1 MAQIPRAL
9 LQRWLVQAERWWCMT
24 NNRYLK
30 RWDNSVQ
37 NNYGKPSIA
46 LVKGKGIVVTDA
58 DGKSYLDFL
67 GGIATSVLGHAH
79 PAIVKAVTKQVS
91 TLSHVSNFYA
101 HPNAIELAEKLV
113 GMTGDESAKVFF
125 CQSGA
130 EANEAALKLSRRTG
144 KVRVVAAQGAFHGRT
159 MGALSLTGQP
169 SKREPFLPL
178 IKGVKHVPYGDI
190 DAMRKAVTKK
200 TAMVIIEPIMGEAG
214 VIVPPADY
222 LQELR
227 LLCDKSGALLVIDAV
242 QTGMGRTGDWFGYEY
257 SGITPDV
264 ITLAKGLGGG
274 LPLGAMIAL
283 GKAADLF
290 QPGDHGSTFGGN
302 PVTTSAGLAAIK
314 FIEAQEILSKV
325 EKQGAHLMQELA
337 LIPGVKEVRGAG
349 LLLGIELDSIKVAV
363 FADAMRDAGVL
374 VNAANPTTIRIAPAL
389 IVSDAQINRFIT
401 IFRKVI
407 ADVK

>member
-1 MAQIPRAL
+1 
-9 LQRWLVQAERWWCMT
+9 MT
-24 NNRYLK
+24 NKKYLG
-30 RWDNSVQ
+30 RWDSSLQ

-46 LVKGKGIVVTDA
+46 LVKGKGILVTDA
-58 DGKSYLDFL
+58 DGKTYMDFL
-67 GGIATSVLGHAH
+67 GGIATSILGHAH
-79 PAIVKAVTKQVS
+79 PAIVKAVTKQMS
-91 TLSHVSNFYA
+91 ILSHVSNFYA
-101 HPNAIELAEKLV
+101 HPNAISLAEKLTA
-113 GMTGDESAKVFF
+113 MTGDKNAKVFF

-144 KVRVVAAQGAFHGRT
+144 RVRVVAAQGAFHGRT

-190 DAMRKAVTKK
+190 DAMRKAISKK

-214 VIVPPADY
+214 VIVPPQDY
-222 LQELR
+222 LQQLR
-227 LLCDKSGALLVIDAV
+227 QLCDKNGALLVIDAV

-302 PVTTSAGLAAIK
+302 PVTTAAGLAAID
-314 FIEAQEILSKV
+314 FIESKEILGKV
-325 EKQGAHLMQELA
+325 EKQGAHLIQELA

-349 LLLGIELDSIKVAV
+349 LLLGIELESLKASVI
-363 FADAMRDAGVL
+363 ADAMRNAGVL
-374 VNAANPTTIRIAPAL
+374 VNAANASTIRIAPAL
-389 IVSDAQINRFIT
+389 IVSDAQITKFIS
-401 IFRKVI
+401 IFKKVI
-407 ADVK
+407 TDAK

>member
-1 MAQIPRAL
+1 M
-9 LQRWLVQAERWWCMT
+9 
-24 NNRYLK
+24 
-30 RWDNSVQ
+30 
-37 NNYGKPSIA
+37 
-46 LVKGKGIVVTDA
+46 VKGKGIVVTDA

-67 GGIATSVLGHAH
+67 GGIATSILGHAH

-101 HPNAIELAEKLV
+101 HPNAIALAEKLTK
-113 GMTGDESAKVFF
+113 MTGDKNAKVFF

-144 KVRVVAAQGAFHGRT
+144 KLRIVAAQGAFHGRT

-178 IKGVKHVPYGDI
+178 IKGVKHVPFGDI
-190 DAMRKAVTKK
+190 DAMRKAVSKK

-214 VIVPPADY
+214 VIVPPQDY
-222 LQELR
+222 LQQLR
-227 LLCDKSGALLVIDAV
+227 HICDTNGALLVIDAV

-257 SGITPDV
+257 SGIKPDV

-283 GKAADLF
+283 GKAANLF

-302 PVTTSAGLAAIK
+302 PVTTAAGLAAIE
-314 FIEAQEILSKV
+314 FIESRKILGKV
-325 EKQGAHLMQELA
+325 EKQGAHLIQELA

-349 LLLGIELDSIKVAV
+349 LLLGIELESLKASDVS
-363 FADAMRDAGVL
+363 DAMRNAGVL
-374 VNAANPTTIRIAPAL
+374 VNAANATTIRIAPAL
-389 IVSDAQINRFIT
+389 IVSDAQITKFIS

-407 ADVK
+407 TDGK

>member
-1 MAQIPRAL
+1 
-9 LQRWLVQAERWWCMT
+9 MT
-24 NNRYLK
+24 NKKYLNRWERSL
-30 RWDNSVQ
+30 Q
-37 NNYGKPSIA
+37 NNYGKPAIT
-46 LVKGKGIVVTDA
+46 LVKGKGVLVTDA
-58 DGKSYLDFL
+58 DGKTYMDFL
-67 GGIATSVLGHAH
+67 GGIATNILGHAH

-91 TLSHVSNFYA
+91 ILSHVSNFYA
-101 HPNAIELAEKLV
+101 HPNAIALAEKLTA
-113 GMTGDESAKVFF
+113 MTGDKGAKVFF

-178 IKGVKHVPYGDI
+178 IKGVKHVPFGDI
-190 DAMRKAVTKK
+190 DAMRKAVSKK

-227 LLCDKSGALLVIDAV
+227 RLCDKNGTLLVIDAV

-283 GKAADLF
+283 GKAAELF

-302 PVTTSAGLAAIK
+302 PVTTAAGLAAIE
-314 FIEAQEILSKV
+314 FIESKKILSKV
-325 EKQGAHLMQELA
+325 EKQGAHLIQELA

-349 LLLGIELDSIKVAV
+349 LLLGIELESLKASDVS
-363 FADAMRDAGVL
+363 DAMREAGVL
-374 VNAANPTTIRIAPAL
+374 VNAANATTIRIAPAL
-389 IVSDAQINRFIT
+389 IVTDAQITKFIA
-401 IFRKVI
+401 IFKKVI
-407 ADVK
+407 ADAK

>member
-1 MAQIPRAL
+1 
-9 LQRWLVQAERWWCMT
+9 MT
-24 NNRYLK
+24 NKTMINRWK
-30 RWDNSVQ
+30 SSVQ
-37 NNYGKPSIA
+37 NNYGTPSIA
-46 LVKGKGIVVTDA
+46 LVKGKGLVVTDA
-58 DGKSYLDFL
+58 DGKQYLDFL
-67 GGIATSVLGHAH
+67 GGIATNILGHAH

-91 TLSHVSNFYA
+91 TLSHVSNFYV
-101 HPNAIELAEKLV
+101 HPHAVELAEKLAA
-113 GMTGDESAKVFF
+113 MTGDKSAKVFF

-144 KVRVVAAQGAFHGRT
+144 KVRIVAAQGAFHGRT

-169 SKREPFLPL
+169 AKREPFLPL
-178 IKGVKHVPYGDI
+178 IKGVKHVPFGDI
-190 DAMRKAVTKK
+190 EAIRKAVTKK

-222 LQELR
+222 LRELR
-227 LLCDKSGALLVIDAV
+227 ALCDAKGALLVIDAV

-302 PVTTSAGLAAIK
+302 PVTTAAGLAAIK
-314 FIEAQEILSKV
+314 FIETEKILKKV
-325 EKQGAHLMQELA
+325 EKQGVYLMQELA
-337 LIPGVKEVRGAG
+337 VIPGVAEVRGAG
-349 LLLGIELDSIKVAV
+349 LLLGIELENLKA
-363 FADAMRDAGVL
+363 ADIAKALQNEGVL
-374 VNAANPTTIRIAPAL
+374 VNAANPTTIRLAPAL
-389 IVSDAQINRFIT
+389 IVTDAQLKKFVS
-401 IFRKVI
+401 IFKKVMS
-407 ADVK
+407 DGK

>member
-1 MAQIPRAL
+1 
-9 LQRWLVQAERWWCMT
+9 MT
-24 NNRYLK
+24 NKTMINR
-30 RWDNSVQ
+30 WSNSVQ
-37 NNYGKPSIA
+37 NNYGSPSIA

-58 DGKSYLDFL
+58 DGKQYLDFL
-67 GGIATSVLGHAH
+67 GGIATNILGHAH

-91 TLSHVSNFYA
+91 ILSHVSNFYV
-101 HPNAIELAEKLV
+101 HPNAVELAEKLAS
-113 GMTGDESAKVFF
+113 MTGDKGAKVFF

-178 IKGVKHVPYGDI
+178 VKGVKHVPYGDI
-190 DAMRKAVTKK
+190 EAMRKAVTKK

-227 LLCDKSGALLVIDAV
+227 ALCDAKGALLVIDAV

-302 PVTTSAGLAAIK
+302 PVTTAAGLAAIK
-314 FIEAQEILSKV
+314 FIESQKLLKKV
-325 EKQGAHLMQELA
+325 EKQGAYLMQELA
-337 LIPGVKEVRGAG
+337 LIPGVSEVRGAG
-349 LLLGIELDSIKVAV
+349 LLLGIELENLKSSDVAG
-363 FADAMRDAGVL
+363 ALQKSGVL
-374 VNAANPTTIRIAPAL
+374 VNAANPTTIRLAPAL
-389 IVSDAQINRFIT
+389 IVTDVQIKKFIS
-401 IFRKVI
+401 IFKKVMS
-407 ADVK
+407 DVK

>member
-1 MAQIPRAL
+1 
-9 LQRWLVQAERWWCMT
+9 MT
-24 NNRYLK
+24 NKTMINRWSNAL
-30 RWDNSVQ
+30 Q
-37 NNYGKPSIA
+37 NNYGSPTIA
-46 LVKGKGIVVTDA
+46 LMKGKGIVVTDA
-58 DGKSYLDFL
+58 DGKQYLDFL
-67 GGIATSVLGHAH
+67 GGIATNILGHAH
-79 PAIVKAVTKQVS
+79 PAIVKAVSKQVS
-91 TLSHVSNFYA
+91 VLSHVSNFYV
-101 HPNAIELAEKLV
+101 HPNAVELAEKLAS
-113 GMTGDESAKVFF
+113 MTGDKSAKVFF

-144 KVRVVAAQGAFHGRT
+144 KVRIVAAQGAFHGRT

-178 IKGVKHVPYGDI
+178 IKGVKHVPYGNI
-190 DAMRKAVTKK
+190 EAMRKAVSKK

-222 LQELR
+222 LQEVR
-227 LLCDKSGALLVIDAV
+227 ALCDAKGALLVIDAV

-302 PVTTSAGLAAIK
+302 PVTTAAGLAAIK
-314 FIEAQEILSKV
+314 FIESQKLLKKV
-325 EKQGAHLMQELA
+325 EKHGAYLMQELA
-337 LIPGVKEVRGAG
+337 LIPGVAEVRGAG
-349 LLLGIELDSIKVAV
+349 LLLGIELENLKSSDVAS
-363 FADAMRDAGVL
+363 ALQKEGVL
-374 VNAANPTTIRIAPAL
+374 VNAANPTTIRLAPAL
-389 IVSDAQINRFIT
+389 IVTDVQIKKFIT
-401 IFRKVI
+401 IFKKVMS
-407 ADVK
+407 DGK

>member
-1 MAQIPRAL
+1 
-9 LQRWLVQAERWWCMT
+9 MT
-24 NNRYLK
+24 NKTVINRWK
-30 RWDNSVQ
+30 SSFQ
-37 NNYGKPSIA
+37 NNYGSPSIA
-46 LVKGKGIVVTDA
+46 LVKGKGLVVTDA
-58 DGKSYLDFL
+58 DGKQYLDFL
-67 GGIATSVLGHAH
+67 GGIATNILGHAH
-79 PAIVKAVTKQVS
+79 PAIVKAVTKQVA
-91 TLSHVSNFYA
+91 TLNHVSNFYA
-101 HPNAIELAEKLV
+101 HPNAVELAEKLAS
-113 GMTGDESAKVFF
+113 MTGNKSAKVFL

-144 KVRVVAAQGAFHGRT
+144 RVRIVAAQGAFHGRT

-178 IKGVKHVPYGDI
+178 VKGVKHVPYGDI
-190 DAMRKAVTKK
+190 EAMRKAVTRK

-227 LLCDKSGALLVIDAV
+227 AICDAKGALLVIDAV

-302 PVTTSAGLAAIK
+302 PVTTAAALAAIK
-314 FIEAQEILSKV
+314 FIEIQKILQKV
-325 EKQGAHLMQELA
+325 EKQGAYLIQELA
-337 LIPGVKEVRGAG
+337 VIPGVAEVRGAG
-349 LLLGIELDSIKVAV
+349 LLLGIELETMKA
-363 FADAMRDAGVL
+363 ADIAKALQDQGVL
-374 VNAANPTTIRIAPAL
+374 VNAANPTTIRLAPAL
-389 IVSDAQINRFIT
+389 VVTDAQIKKFVA
-401 IFRKVI
+401 IFKKVMS
-407 ADVK
+407 DGK

>member
-1 MAQIPRAL
+1 
-9 LQRWLVQAERWWCMT
+9 MT
-24 NNRYLK
+24 NKQYLK
-30 RWDNSVQ
+30 RWDNSLQ

-46 LVKGKGIVVTDA
+46 LVQGKGIVVTDA
-58 DGKSYLDFL
+58 DGNTYLDFL
-67 GGIATSVLGHAH
+67 GGIATSILGHAH
-79 PAIVKAVTKQVS
+79 PAIVKAVTKQIS
-91 TLSHVSNFYA
+91 TLTHVSNFYA
-101 HPNAIELAEKLV
+101 HPNAIELAEKLAA
-113 GMTGDESAKVFF
+113 MTGDKSAKVFF

-159 MGALSLTGQP
+159 MGALSLTGQA

-190 DAMRKAVTKK
+190 DAMRKAISKK

-214 VIVPPADY
+214 VIVPPSDY
-222 LQELR
+222 LQQLR
-227 LLCDKSGALLVIDAV
+227 QLCDTNGSLLVIDAV

-290 QPGDHGSTFGGN
+290 QAGDHGSTFGGN
-302 PVTTSAGLAAIK
+302 PVTTAAGLAAIEY
-314 FIEAQEILSKV
+314 IETKDILQKI
-325 EKQGAHLMQELA
+325 EKQGSHLMQELA

-349 LLLGIELDSIKVAV
+349 LLLGIELESLKASDVS
-363 FADAMRDAGVL
+363 DAMRDAGIL
-374 VNAANPTTIRIAPAL
+374 VNAANATTIRIAPAL
-389 IVSDAQINRFIT
+389 IVTDLQINKFIS

-407 ADVK
+407 TDAK

>member
-1 MAQIPRAL
+1 
-9 LQRWLVQAERWWCMT
+9 MT
-24 NNRYLK
+24 NKTMINRWSNAL
-30 RWDNSVQ
+30 Q
-37 NNYGKPSIA
+37 NNYGSPTIA

-58 DGKSYLDFL
+58 DGKQYLDFL
-67 GGIATSVLGHAH
+67 GGIATNILGHAH
-79 PAIVKAVTKQVS
+79 PAIVKAVSKQVS
-91 TLSHVSNFYA
+91 VLSHVSNFYV
-101 HPNAIELAEKLV
+101 HPNAVELAEKLAS
-113 GMTGDESAKVFF
+113 MTGDKTAKVFF

-144 KVRVVAAQGAFHGRT
+144 KVRIVAAQGAFHGRT

-178 IKGVKHVPYGDI
+178 IKGVKHVPYGNI
-190 DAMRKAVTKK
+190 EAMRKAVSKK

-227 LLCDKSGALLVIDAV
+227 ALCDAKGALLVIDAV

-314 FIEAQEILSKV
+314 FIESQKLLKKV
-325 EKQGAHLMQELA
+325 EKRGAFLMQELA
-337 LIPGVKEVRGAG
+337 LIPGVAEVRGAG
-349 LLLGIELDSIKVAV
+349 LLLGIELENLKSSDVAS
-363 FADAMRDAGVL
+363 ALQKEGVL
-374 VNAANPTTIRIAPAL
+374 VNAANPTTIRLAPAL
-389 IVSDAQINRFIT
+389 IVTDVQIKKFIT
-401 IFRKVI
+401 IFKKVMS
-407 ADVK
+407 DGK

>member
-1 MAQIPRAL
+1 MIN
-9 LQRWLVQAERWWCMT
+9 RWS
-24 NNRYLK
+24 
-30 RWDNSVQ
+30 NSVQ
-37 NNYGKPSIA
+37 NNYGSPSIA

-58 DGKSYLDFL
+58 DGKQYLDFL
-67 GGIATSVLGHAH
+67 GGIATNILGHAH

-91 TLSHVSNFYA
+91 ILSHVSNFYV
-101 HPNAIELAEKLV
+101 HPNAVELAEKLAS
-113 GMTGDESAKVFF
+113 MTGDKGAKVFF

-178 IKGVKHVPYGDI
+178 VKGVKHVPYGDI
-190 DAMRKAVTKK
+190 EAMRKAVTKK

-214 VIVPPADY
+214 VIVPPAEY
-222 LQELR
+222 IQELR
-227 LLCDKSGALLVIDAV
+227 ALCDAKGALLVIDAV

-302 PVTTSAGLAAIK
+302 PVTTAAGLAAIK
-314 FIEAQEILSKV
+314 FIESQKLLKKV
-325 EKQGAHLMQELA
+325 EKQGAYLMQELA
-337 LIPGVKEVRGAG
+337 LIPGVSEVRGAG
-349 LLLGIELDSIKVAV
+349 LLLGIELESLKSSDVAS
-363 FADAMRDAGVL
+363 ALQKSGVL
-374 VNAANPTTIRIAPAL
+374 VNAANPTTIRLAPAL
-389 IVSDAQINRFIT
+389 IVTDVQIKKFIT
-401 IFRKVI
+401 IFKKVMN
-407 ADVK
+407 DGK

>member
-1 MAQIPRAL
+1 
-9 LQRWLVQAERWWCMT
+9 MT
-24 NNRYLK
+24 NKTMINR
-30 RWDNSVQ
+30 WSNSVQ
-37 NNYGKPSIA
+37 NNYGSPSIA
-46 LVKGKGIVVTDA
+46 LVKGKGLVVTDA
-58 DGKSYLDFL
+58 EGKQYLDFL
-67 GGIATSVLGHAH
+67 GGIATNILGHAH

-91 TLSHVSNFYA
+91 ILSHVSNFYV
-101 HPNAIELAEKLV
+101 HPNAVELAEKLAS
-113 GMTGDESAKVFF
+113 MTGDKGAKVFF

-190 DAMRKAVTKK
+190 EAMRKAVSKK

-227 LLCDKSGALLVIDAV
+227 TLCDAKGALLVIDAV

-302 PVTTSAGLAAIK
+302 PVTTAAGLAAIK
-314 FIEAQEILSKV
+314 FIESQKLLKKV
-325 EKQGAHLMQELA
+325 ERQGAYLMQELA
-337 LIPGVKEVRGAG
+337 LIPGVAEVRGAG
-349 LLLGIELDSIKVAV
+349 LLLGIELESLKSSDVAN
-363 FADAMRDAGVL
+363 ALQKCGVL
-374 VNAANPTTIRIAPAL
+374 VNAANPTTIRLAPAL
-389 IVSDAQINRFIT
+389 IVTDAQIKKFIS
-401 IFRKVI
+401 IFKKVI
-407 ADVK
+407 NDGK

>member
-1 MAQIPRAL
+1 
-9 LQRWLVQAERWWCMT
+9 MT
-24 NNRYLK
+24 NKTMINR
-30 RWDNSVQ
+30 WSNSVQ
-37 NNYGKPSIA
+37 NNYGSPSIA

-58 DGKSYLDFL
+58 DGKQYLDFL
-67 GGIATSVLGHAH
+67 GGIATNILGHAH
-79 PAIVKAVTKQVS
+79 PAIVKAVSKQVAI
-91 TLSHVSNFYA
+91 LGHVSNFYV
-101 HPNAIELAEKLV
+101 HPNAIELAEKLAS
-113 GMTGDESAKVFF
+113 MTGDKSAKVFF

-178 IKGVKHVPYGDI
+178 VKGVKHVPYGDI
-190 DAMRKAVTKK
+190 EAMRKAVTKK

-227 LLCDKSGALLVIDAV
+227 ALCDAKGALLVIDAV

-302 PVTTSAGLAAIK
+302 PVTTAAGLAAIK
-314 FIEAQEILSKV
+314 FIESQKLLKKV
-325 EKQGAHLMQELA
+325 EKQGAYLMQELA
-337 LIPGVKEVRGAG
+337 LIPGVAEVRGAG
-349 LLLGIELDSIKVAV
+349 LLLGIELQSLKSSDVAN
-363 FADAMRDAGVL
+363 ALQKSGVL
-374 VNAANPTTIRIAPAL
+374 VNAANPTTIRLAPAL
-389 IVSDAQINRFIT
+389 IVTDVQIKKFIS
-401 IFRKVI
+401 IFKKVI
-407 ADVK
+407 NDGK

>member
-1 MAQIPRAL
+1 
-9 LQRWLVQAERWWCMT
+9 MT
-24 NNRYLK
+24 NEKMINR
-30 RWDNSVQ
+30 WSNSVQ
-37 NNYGKPSIA
+37 NNYGSPSIA
-46 LVKGKGIVVTDA
+46 LVRGKGIVVTDA
-58 DGKSYLDFL
+58 DGKQYLDFL
-67 GGIATSVLGHAH
+67 GGIATNILGHAH
-79 PAIVKAVTKQVS
+79 PAIVKAVSKQVS
-91 TLSHVSNFYA
+91 ILSHVSNFYV
-101 HPNAIELAEKLV
+101 HPNAVELAEKLAS
-113 GMTGDESAKVFF
+113 MTGDKGAKVFF

-144 KVRVVAAQGAFHGRT
+144 KVRIVAAQGAFHGRT

-190 DAMRKAVTKK
+190 EAMRKAVSKK

-214 VIVPPADY
+214 VIVPPTDY

-227 LLCDKSGALLVIDAV
+227 ALCDAKGALLVIDAV

-302 PVTTSAGLAAIK
+302 PVTTSAGLAAIE
-314 FIEAQEILSKV
+314 FIESQKLLKKV
-325 EKQGAHLMQELA
+325 EKQGAYLMQELA
-337 LIPGVKEVRGAG
+337 LIPGVAEVRGAG
-349 LLLGIELDSIKVAV
+349 LLLGIELEKLKASDVASSLQK
-363 FADAMRDAGVL
+363 AGVL
-374 VNAANPTTIRIAPAL
+374 VNAANPTTIRLAPAL
-389 IVSDAQINRFIT
+389 IVSDAQIKKFISV
-401 IFRKVI
+401 FKKVMS
-407 ADVK
+407 DGE

>member
-1 MAQIPRAL
+1 
-9 LQRWLVQAERWWCMT
+9 MT
-24 NNRYLK
+24 NKKMINR
-30 RWDNSVQ
+30 WSSVVQ
-37 NNYGKPSIA
+37 NNYGTPSIA

-58 DGKSYLDFL
+58 DGKQYLDFL

-101 HPNAIELAEKLV
+101 HPNAVQLAEKLTA
-113 GMTGDESAKVFF
+113 MTGATNAKVFF

-190 DAMRKAVTKK
+190 EAMRKAVTKK

-222 LQELR
+222 LQQLR
-227 LLCDKSGALLVIDAV
+227 NLCEEKGALLVIDAV

-283 GKAADLF
+283 GKAAELF

-302 PVTTSAGLAAIK
+302 PVTTAAGLAAIN
-314 FIEAQEILSKV
+314 FIETQKILAKV
-325 EKQGAHLMQELA
+325 EKQGAELMQELA
-337 LIPGVKEVRGAG
+337 LVPGVSEVRGAG
-349 LLLGIELDSIKVAV
+349 LLLGIELTTAKASDIAT
-363 FADAMRDAGVL
+363 ALRDAGVL
-374 VNAANPTTIRIAPAL
+374 VNAANATTIRIAPAL
-389 IVSDAQINRFIT
+389 IVTDAQIKKFIS
-401 IFRKVI
+401 IFKKVMND
-407 ADVK
+407 AK

>member
-1 MAQIPRAL
+1 MIN
-9 LQRWLVQAERWWCMT
+9 RWS
-24 NNRYLK
+24 
-30 RWDNSVQ
+30 NSVQ
-37 NNYGKPSIA
+37 NNYGSPSIA
-46 LVKGKGIVVTDA
+46 LVKGKGLVVTDA
-58 DGKSYLDFL
+58 DGKQYLDFL
-67 GGIATSVLGHAH
+67 GGIATNILGHAH
-79 PAIVKAVTKQVS
+79 PAIVKAVSKQVS
-91 TLSHVSNFYA
+91 ILSHVSNFYV
-101 HPNAIELAEKLV
+101 HPNAVELAEKLAS
-113 GMTGDESAKVFF
+113 MTGDKSAKVFF

-178 IKGVKHVPYGDI
+178 VKGVKHVPYGDI
-190 DAMRKAVTKK
+190 EAMRKAVTKK

-227 LLCDKSGALLVIDAV
+227 ALCDAKGALLVIDAV

-302 PVTTSAGLAAIK
+302 PVTTAAGLAAIK
-314 FIEAQEILSKV
+314 FIESQKLLKKV
-325 EKQGAHLMQELA
+325 EKQGAYLMQELA
-337 LIPGVKEVRGAG
+337 LIPGVSEVRGAG
-349 LLLGIELDSIKVAV
+349 LLLGIELENLKSSDVAS
-363 FADAMRDAGVL
+363 ALRKSGVL
-374 VNAANPTTIRIAPAL
+374 VNAANPTTIRLAPAL
-389 IVSDAQINRFIT
+389 IVTDVQIKKFIS
-401 IFRKVI
+401 IFKKVMS
-407 ADVK
+407 DVK